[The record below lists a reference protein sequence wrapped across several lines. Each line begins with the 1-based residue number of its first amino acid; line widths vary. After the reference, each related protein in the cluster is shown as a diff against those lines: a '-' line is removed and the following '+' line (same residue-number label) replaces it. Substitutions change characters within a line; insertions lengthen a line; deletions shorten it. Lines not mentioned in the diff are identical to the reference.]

1 MRQRSNKLVRV
12 FEAQQYPS
20 KKKSMFGKNKSL
32 NNNEIWYWD

>member
-20 KKKSMFGKNKSL
+20 KKKACLEKISH
-32 NNNEIWYWD
+32 